1 MLTFKKILVPF
12 DGSEHAKRAL
22 AKAVSLAQCC
32 DGAKLYIITVDEDV
46 SALSMNN
53 LERAYINEQM
63 QPIHFRPADK
73 TLDEAKAAVPEG
85 IEAEYIAKTGDPG
98 MLIENTADQIGA
110 DLVVMGSRGLGA
122 LTGMLLGSV
131 SNYLLTHVE
140 APVFISRKTKRQ
152 PLEGRCFLPPVQPI
166 FSQVFLYFPHRK
178 SDFSITKRKAV
189 IMLDFKKILVPYD
202 GSSHAK
208 KALNQAISLAQCSD
222 GAELYVATILNSTI
236 PADDDPDQVDMAE
249 VEKLIPENIPHKVLL
264 EMGEPVPMLLYL
276 AGEIGADLII
286 TGSRGRGALKSLF
299 MGSVSSGIL
308 KNAKCPV
315 FIIK

>member
-63 QPIHFRPADK
+63 QAIHFRPADK

-122 LTGMLLGSV
+122 LRTQLPADPCGSACI
-131 SNYLLTHVE
+131 HCE
-140 APVFISRKTKRQ
+140 IISRKTKRR
-152 PLEGRCFLPPVQPI
+152 PFRGPVFSPSGAADI
-166 FSQVFLYFPHRK
+166 F
-178 SDFSITKRKAV
+178 T
-189 IMLDFKKILVPYD
+189 
-202 GSSHAK
+202 G
-208 KALNQAISLAQCSD
+208 ISLFSAQKNQISPLQKERRLLCWISKRFSFPMT
-222 GAELYVATILNSTI
+222 V
-236 PADDDPDQVDMAE
+236 PAMR
-249 VEKLIPENIPHKVLL
+249 KK
-264 EMGEPVPMLLYL
+264 
-276 AGEIGADLII
+276 
-286 TGSRGRGALKSLF
+286 R
-299 MGSVSSGIL
+299 
-308 KNAKCPV
+308 
-315 FIIK
+315 

>member
-63 QPIHFRPADK
+63 QAIHFRPADK
-73 TLDEAKAAVPEG
+73 TLDEG

-140 APVFISRKTKRQ
+140 APVFIVK
-152 PLEGRCFLPPVQPI
+152 
-166 FSQVFLYFPHRK
+166 
-178 SDFSITKRKAV
+178 
-189 IMLDFKKILVPYD
+189 
-202 GSSHAK
+202 
-208 KALNQAISLAQCSD
+208 
-222 GAELYVATILNSTI
+222 
-236 PADDDPDQVDMAE
+236 
-249 VEKLIPENIPHKVLL
+249 
-264 EMGEPVPMLLYL
+264 
-276 AGEIGADLII
+276 
-286 TGSRGRGALKSLF
+286 
-299 MGSVSSGIL
+299 
-308 KNAKCPV
+308 
-315 FIIK
+315 

>member
-63 QPIHFRPADK
+63 QAIHFRPADK

-110 DLVVMGSRGLGA
+110 DLGA

-140 APVFISRKTKRQ
+140 APVFIVK
-152 PLEGRCFLPPVQPI
+152 
-166 FSQVFLYFPHRK
+166 
-178 SDFSITKRKAV
+178 
-189 IMLDFKKILVPYD
+189 
-202 GSSHAK
+202 
-208 KALNQAISLAQCSD
+208 
-222 GAELYVATILNSTI
+222 
-236 PADDDPDQVDMAE
+236 
-249 VEKLIPENIPHKVLL
+249 
-264 EMGEPVPMLLYL
+264 
-276 AGEIGADLII
+276 
-286 TGSRGRGALKSLF
+286 
-299 MGSVSSGIL
+299 
-308 KNAKCPV
+308 
-315 FIIK
+315 

>member
-63 QPIHFRPADK
+63 QAIHFRLADK

-110 DLVVMGSRGLGA
+110 DLVVLGSRGLGA

-140 APVFISRKTKRQ
+140 APVFIVK
-152 PLEGRCFLPPVQPI
+152 
-166 FSQVFLYFPHRK
+166 
-178 SDFSITKRKAV
+178 
-189 IMLDFKKILVPYD
+189 
-202 GSSHAK
+202 
-208 KALNQAISLAQCSD
+208 
-222 GAELYVATILNSTI
+222 
-236 PADDDPDQVDMAE
+236 
-249 VEKLIPENIPHKVLL
+249 
-264 EMGEPVPMLLYL
+264 
-276 AGEIGADLII
+276 
-286 TGSRGRGALKSLF
+286 
-299 MGSVSSGIL
+299 
-308 KNAKCPV
+308 
-315 FIIK
+315 